1 MSRELT
7 VSIITTLIGTV
18 VASFLLFIGKT
29 HPVIATSALFVLVAL
44 IVALV
49 NYQASLLL
57 MLKSPGNYD
66 IGGNWKTTWSYE
78 KTEGRV
84 DIVVTLNLRQIGQHI
99 KGLGQSIEI
108 RGPAPFNMLIYE
120 MRGRVKEDGIV
131 QGEWRNLNPGMH
143 YYGTFQAKV
152 APHGKK
158 VDGVWVGFDSDG
170 VRHGTYISERT

>member
-1 MSRELT
+1 MRRELT
-7 VSIITTLIGTV
+7 VSIIATLMGSV
-18 VASFLLFIGKT
+18 VASFLVFLGRT
-29 HPVIATSALFVLVAL
+29 HPVIATAALCVVVAL

-57 MLKSPGNYD
+57 MLKSPGKYD
-66 IGGNWKTTWSYE
+66 IGGEWKTTWSYQ

-84 DIVVTLNLRQIGQHI
+84 DIVVTLRLRQIGQHI
-99 KGLGQSIEI
+99 RGLGQSIKVH
-108 RGPAPFNMLIYE
+108 GPAPFKTLRYE

-131 QGEWRNLNPGMH
+131 QGEWKNLNPRMH

-158 VDGVWVGFDSDG
+158 VDGVWVGFDSVG
-170 VRHGTYISERT
+170 VRHGTYTSERT